1 MGQADFAMMEGLRT
15 RHFPPERNV
24 VPAHISLFHHLPPS
38 RLDDLLR
45 MMRSAC
51 AGPPPIARL
60 SDVMLLGRGVGF
72 RVESPDLLAI
82 RGDIA
87 GAFPYELIPQDQHTP
102 RLHITVQNKVTAA
115 EAKAL
120 HAQLSA
126 QFRPRP
132 ISIIGLA
139 AWHYGWAM
147 AIGSAGKV
155 SGEGTAVALDRAR
168 APTYSPGPAKVA
180 MRSRRAADNVGARYG
195 MAE

>member
-1 MGQADFAMMEGLRT
+1 MKAALALFRRGFDRVTIYLPIILTALMGQADFAMMEGLRT

-139 AWHYGWAM
+139 AWHY
-147 AIGSAGKV
+147 
-155 SGEGTAVALDRAR
+155 LD
-168 APTYSPGPAKVA
+168 GPWQL
-180 MRSRRAADNVGARYG
+180 AAQVKFRGRG
-195 MAE
+195 QR